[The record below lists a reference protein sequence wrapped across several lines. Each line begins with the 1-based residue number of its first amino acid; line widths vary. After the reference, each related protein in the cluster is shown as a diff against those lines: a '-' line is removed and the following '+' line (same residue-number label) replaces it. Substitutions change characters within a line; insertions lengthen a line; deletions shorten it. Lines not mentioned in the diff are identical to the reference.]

1 MLLEKASPVVYP
13 TVCCTVHQRQQRQ
26 QQQQQHDER
35 LESTED
41 QPGEP
46 SIPQQSIARQ
56 PIESGSSTAV
66 HFSLAQPT
74 DSFDIGSADS
84 EGNGSQPDVSDVD
97 ADDEFWL
104 SELHGIGAES
114 TLPTDEVQRGSPSG
128 DGGRPAK
135 RHRPG

>member
-1 MLLEKASPVVYP
+1 MGMLPEKASPVVYP
-13 TVCCTVHQRQQRQ
+13 TVCCTVHQRQQ
-26 QQQQQHDER
+26 QQQHDEQHD
-35 LESTED
+35 E

-46 SIPQQSIARQ
+46 SIPQQSIAWQ

-97 ADDEFWL
+97 ADDAFWL
-104 SELHGIGAES
+104 SEHHGMGAES
-114 TLPTDEVQRGSPSG
+114 TVPTDEVQRGSPSD

>member
-1 MLLEKASPVVYP
+1 M
-13 TVCCTVHQRQQRQ
+13 HQRQ
-26 QQQQQHDER
+26 QQQQQQQRQQHDER
-35 LESTED
+35 LESTVD

-46 SIPQQSIARQ
+46 SGPQLSRARQ
-56 PIESGSSTAV
+56 PIESGSSTAM

-97 ADDEFWL
+97 ADDAFWL
-104 SELHGIGAES
+104 SEHHGMGAES
-114 TLPTDEVQRGSPSG
+114 TVPTDEVQRGSPSD